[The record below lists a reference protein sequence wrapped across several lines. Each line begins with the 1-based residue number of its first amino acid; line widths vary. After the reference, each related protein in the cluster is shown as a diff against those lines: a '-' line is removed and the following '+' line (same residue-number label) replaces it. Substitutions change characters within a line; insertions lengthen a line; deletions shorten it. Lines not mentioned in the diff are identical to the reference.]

1 MKSKKNNELVS
12 FSSKGQTLIRAW
24 LRKEFKIGVG
34 SKALV
39 QATDEGILLRPI
51 TLHTIER
58 LHGILKRDAGGEG
71 LANEW
76 ADHKRE
82 ERELEDAD

>member
-58 LHGILKRDAGGEG
+58 LHGILKRDAGGEV
-71 LANEW
+71 LATEW

-82 ERELEDAD
+82 ERELEDTE